1 LGLKAVGR
9 PFFNCS
15 IFIEKI
21 VPEANIVGGLPIR
34 LEGSGFDLRPDEP
47 EKLLDIA
54 YQWEHMN
61 QFRFSAPIAPAYGGA
76 LNYLEDSIE
85 RTIEIRIAVG
95 REFQKTATFKIWTDE
110 SKKLHL
116 KPI

>member
-95 REFQKTATFKIWTDE
+95 REFQKTATFKIWTDA